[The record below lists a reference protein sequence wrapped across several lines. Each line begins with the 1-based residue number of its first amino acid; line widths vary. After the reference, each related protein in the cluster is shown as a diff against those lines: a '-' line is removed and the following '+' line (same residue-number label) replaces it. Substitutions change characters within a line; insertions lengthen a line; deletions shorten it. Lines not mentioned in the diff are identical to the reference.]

1 MAELKIT
8 DKHLTVHLAWWEKMG
23 ARRSHLTV
31 PRRAIRAVRV
41 VDNVIASV
49 DTPARRSTRM
59 RIPGLFVLGTRNPRH
74 HNDPGCDSEFSACR
88 KNTPGLVIEFE
99 NISIDRIVISTR
111 NAQRY
116 ALELERVS

>member
-8 DKHLTVHLAWWEKMG
+8 DKNLTVHLAWWEKVG

-31 PRRAIRAVRV
+31 PRRAIRAIQV
-41 VDNVIASV
+41 VDNVIESV

-59 RIPGLFVLGTRNPRH
+59 RIPGLFVVGTRDHLHLAEAVRR
-74 HNDPGCDSEFSACR
+74 SEFSACR
-88 KNTPGLVIEFE
+88 KNAPGLVIEFE
-99 NISIDRIVISTR
+99 NISIDRIVISTH

-116 ALELERVS
+116 ARELEIVR